1 MRKIL
6 GVTLAILCSIYGL
19 FGFTSCQK
27 EAKTYTRYEIT
38 CEYIPETCT
47 LAGTVKVTFE
57 NPTDTPLEVL
67 KFQLYPNAYRK
78 NAVYS
83 PISPTYEEEAFYDGE
98 SYGELSISSV
108 RGSKNWEV
116 MGEDENILCVYLE
129 SPLYPDEN
137 VVLDVG
143 FMTKL
148 AKIKHSTGVTKNAI
162 QLGNFFPILCGI
174 RDNAFVE
181 TVYHA
186 IGTPFFSD
194 VADYKVK
201 LTLPKEFE
209 VAFSGTLLEENT
221 LESKKEY
228 TMYLMNARNFAFVL
242 YENGRKHSVQSGN
255 TELTYYSFSDPT
267 PKETLLKIKESFDFF
282 EAQFGDYPY
291 AQYTVAETELCGL
304 GVSYPTLA
312 FLPIKEQGGDRTTE
326 ITTLTAR
333 QWWGCT
339 VGSDPLLNAWQD
351 EGVAAYSAL
360 LFFERYEKYGLTR
373 EGMINH
379 ALKEYRSYFDIYGSV
394 LGRTDTRMTRALDSY
409 VSEYEY
415 FCLSRYKS
423 MIMLDT
429 LRKSVGEEGFMHS
442 LRRYYKDQRFQV
454 ASVGDLVASFEKSGL
469 DVAGFFESFLEGK
482 AII

>member
-6 GVTLAILCSIYGL
+6 GVMLAILCSIYGL

-27 EAKTYTRYEIT
+27 KTKPHTRYEIT
-38 CEYIPETCT
+38 CEYVPETRT
-47 LAGTVKVTFE
+47 LTGTAKVTFE
-57 NPTDTPLEVL
+57 NPTDTALEVL

-78 NAVYS
+78 NALYS
-83 PISPTYEEEAFYDGE
+83 PISSSYIEEAFYEGE
-98 SYGELSISSV
+98 SYGEMTISSV

-116 MGEDENILCVYLE
+116 MGEDENVLYAYLE
-129 SPLYPDEN
+129 RPLYPDES

-148 AKIKHSTGVTKNAI
+148 AKVKHSTGVTKNAV

-181 TVYHA
+181 TVYHGM
-186 IGTPFFSD
+186 GTPFLLD
-194 VADYKVK
+194 VAEYKVK

-209 VAFSGTLLEENT
+209 VASSGSLSQENT

-228 TMYLMNARNFAFVL
+228 TMYLTNARNFALVL
-242 YENGRKHSVQSGN
+242 YENGQKNSVQSGN
-255 TELTYYSFSDPT
+255 TELTYYSVSDPT
-267 PKETLLKIKESFDFF
+267 PKETLAKIKESFDFL
-282 EAQFGDYPY
+282 ETQFGDYPY
-291 AQYTVAETELCGL
+291 AQYTVAETEYCGE
-304 GVSYPTLA
+304 GASYPTLT
-312 FLPIKEQGGDRTTE
+312 FLPMKANEEERITE
-326 ITTLTAR
+326 IVTLTAR
-333 QWWGCT
+333 QWWGGT

-351 EGVAAYSAL
+351 EGLSAYSAL
-360 LFFERYEKYGLTR
+360 LFFERYEKYGFTR
-373 EGMINH
+373 EGMVNH

-394 LGRTDTRMTRALDSY
+394 LGRTDTRMTRTLDSY
-409 VSEYEY
+409 ISEYEY
-415 FCLSRYKS
+415 LCLSRYKA

-469 DVAGFFESFLEGK
+469 DVVGFFESFLEGK